1 MSKVGKIYKLYT
13 LEGDETYIGY
23 TFDTLEKRINK
34 HYKAYQEYKE
44 DERKLHDSFS
54 LFEKYKDNVFIEL
67 IKEFDN
73 IKDKDLLK
81 NKRDEWRAK
90 ALQSQSGG
98 SILPPDFEY
107 IKKSNNNKL
116 KLTKAQYA
124 LEWKEQ
130 NKQRLHDYY
139 QIYYKQNLDRIR
151 ERYRQRWT
159 CEVCN
164 INLNKWSRVRHEKTK
179 LHLSILN
186 NTPIQTKNKR
196 TTCECGCSIV
206 DVPYYIN
213 KHKSTDK
220 HKRFMELLNK
230 NNDE

>member
-1 MSKVGKIYKLYT
+1 MNKIAKLYKLYT

-23 TFDTLEKRINK
+23 TFDTLENRISK

-44 DERKLHDSFS
+44 DKRKFHDSFS

-67 IKEFDN
+67 IKQFDN

-81 NKRDEWRAK
+81 HKRN
-90 ALQSQSGG
+90 
-98 SILPPDFEY
+98 EY
-107 IKKSNNNKL
+107 IKKSNNKDKV

-179 LHLSILN
+179 LHQSLLN
-186 NTPIQTKNKR
+186 NIPIQTKNKR
-196 TTCECGCSIV
+196 ITCECGCTIV
-206 DVPYYIN
+206 SCPYHIN
-213 KHKSTDK
+213 KHKATDK
-220 HKRFMELLNK
+220 HKRFMELKKN